1 MTEYNVNV
9 EIHSEVNELYSK
21 TNVVQ
26 KFKNPESNP
35 LELQIYVYKKD
46 DIIFSSFFA
55 QIGDSIKVKSKVIKK
70 EKAEEKYNDS
80 IASGNAAIYVYE
92 DKYSN
97 RIVIN
102 MGNIPPN
109 QEVIFTSEFIQLIGS
124 SKTYEFELFRNLPI
138 FNGTNNIFQNGN
150 LKGKIEIKTK
160 NKIIKLEKE
169 ILLKNLEIIEEK
181 NLEDEIYNYLIQYQV
196 LGLPKFEENSY
207 NYNSYNTEYIPSSKI
222 YFYVEDNKN
231 NYPMIYCQK
240 SDSIKNEINYIIN
253 YKYSQKVDNLKINPA
268 LFIFLIDQSGSMSG
282 SSINIVSKALELFL
296 QSMPVG
302 SFYQLIGFGSSFK
315 KYDEIPKSYTKENIK
330 NSLEII
336 KTLNA
341 NLGGTN
347 IYNPLKDI
355 YENSDIYNKI
365 KLPKNIFLLTDG
377 EINDKK
383 ETLELIE
390 KYSKEFSIFSIGIGS
405 SFDKDLIKNSG
416 IIGRG
421 GFNFCPD
428 LNNLNSIIIKEINK
442 CTQPYISNFK
452 IKSTLDEKY
461 LYKAFDLPEIVRNN
475 QIINIGYIIED
486 NKENNKINID
496 IEYLKDENKKEN
508 YEINPEIIKDGNELS
523 KLIIYNYLT
532 KDISIKEKEEL
543 AIKYQILTEYTSL
556 YAEIELSENISDE
569 LKTKIF
575 GDKNNYNVN
584 EKRFR
589 ENRDVIIFN
598 CNKNIDYYM
607 DIDCCEMKACCLK
620 DKSCEMKTSN
630 RQNILTSIFKCCKKK
645 RNYEYKEDIKDIQK
659 EQTNNNIIKD
669 INSFDNDMNS
679 EDIKSDIRINI
690 KELNNDNIKNNKL
703 EKDELMKII
712 NLQDFID
719 GFWEYNEN
727 TKYIKEKY
735 EKEYEI
741 LKNDKILNNN
751 DKIIITI
758 LIIYYIEKE
767 YPELLNELS
776 LVIKKA
782 KIFINKET
790 KSSFE
795 EIIKKL

>member
-1 MTEYNVNV
+1 ME
-9 EIHSEVNELYSK
+9 
-21 TNVVQ
+21 
-26 KFKNPESNP
+26 
-35 LELQIYVYKKD
+35 
-46 DIIFSSFFA
+46 
-55 QIGDSIKVKSKVIKK
+55 
-70 EKAEEKYNDS
+70 
-80 IASGNAAIYVYE
+80 
-92 DKYSN
+92 
-97 RIVIN
+97 
-102 MGNIPPN
+102 
-109 QEVIFTSEFIQLIGS
+109 
-124 SKTYEFELFRNLPI
+124 
-138 FNGTNNIFQNGN
+138 
-150 LKGKIEIKTK
+150 
-160 NKIIKLEKE
+160 
-169 ILLKNLEIIEEK
+169 
-181 NLEDEIYNYLIQYQV
+181 
-196 LGLPKFEENSY
+196 
-207 NYNSYNTEYIPSSKI
+207 
-222 YFYVEDNKN
+222 
-231 NYPMIYCQK
+231 
-240 SDSIKNEINYIIN
+240 
-253 YKYSQKVDNLKINPA
+253 
-268 LFIFLIDQSGSMSG
+268 
-282 SSINIVSKALELFL
+282 
-296 QSMPVG
+296 
-302 SFYQLIGFGSSFK
+302 
-315 KYDEIPKSYTKENIK
+315 
-330 NSLEII
+330 
-336 KTLNA
+336 
-341 NLGGTN
+341 
-347 IYNPLKDI
+347 
-355 YENSDIYNKI
+355 
-365 KLPKNIFLLTDG
+365 
-377 EINDKK
+377 
-383 ETLELIE
+383 
-390 KYSKEFSIFSIGIGS
+390 
-405 SFDKDLIKNSG
+405 
-416 IIGRG
+416 
-421 GFNFCPD
+421 

-442 CTQPYISNFK
+442 CTQPYISNF
-452 IKSTLDEKY
+452 IIQSTLDEKY

-556 YAEIELSENISDE
+556 YAEIELSDNISDE

>member
-1 MTEYNVNV
+1 
-9 EIHSEVNELYSK
+9 
-21 TNVVQ
+21 
-26 KFKNPESNP
+26 
-35 LELQIYVYKKD
+35 
-46 DIIFSSFFA
+46 
-55 QIGDSIKVKSKVIKK
+55 
-70 EKAEEKYNDS
+70 
-80 IASGNAAIYVYE
+80 
-92 DKYSN
+92 
-97 RIVIN
+97 
-102 MGNIPPN
+102 
-109 QEVIFTSEFIQLIGS
+109 
-124 SKTYEFELFRNLPI
+124 
-138 FNGTNNIFQNGN
+138 
-150 LKGKIEIKTK
+150 
-160 NKIIKLEKE
+160 
-169 ILLKNLEIIEEK
+169 
-181 NLEDEIYNYLIQYQV
+181 
-196 LGLPKFEENSY
+196 
-207 NYNSYNTEYIPSSKI
+207 
-222 YFYVEDNKN
+222 
-231 NYPMIYCQK
+231 
-240 SDSIKNEINYIIN
+240 
-253 YKYSQKVDNLKINPA
+253 
-268 LFIFLIDQSGSMSG
+268 
-282 SSINIVSKALELFL
+282 
-296 QSMPVG
+296 MPVG

-347 IYNPLKDI
+347 IYNPLKYI

-377 EINDKK
+377 EIDNKK

-390 KYSKEFSIFSIGIGS
+390 KYSQNFSIFSIGIGS
-405 SFDKDLIKNSG
+405 SFDKDLIKNAG

-442 CTQPYISNFK
+442 CTQPYISNF
-452 IKSTLDEKY
+452 IIQSTLDEKY

-532 KDISIKEKEEL
+532 KDINIKEKEEL

-556 YAEIELSENISDE
+556 YAEIELSDNISDE

-589 ENRDVIIFN
+589 ENSDVIN
-598 CNKNIDYYM
+598 LDCNNDIHFDCCMKNNINLDSF
-607 DIDCCEMKACCLK
+607 IKNLDCCEMKVCNLK
-620 DKSCEMKTSN
+620 VESCEMKKSIALMKTSN

>member
-1 MTEYNVNV
+1 
-9 EIHSEVNELYSK
+9 
-21 TNVVQ
+21 
-26 KFKNPESNP
+26 
-35 LELQIYVYKKD
+35 
-46 DIIFSSFFA
+46 
-55 QIGDSIKVKSKVIKK
+55 
-70 EKAEEKYNDS
+70 
-80 IASGNAAIYVYE
+80 
-92 DKYSN
+92 
-97 RIVIN
+97 
-102 MGNIPPN
+102 
-109 QEVIFTSEFIQLIGS
+109 
-124 SKTYEFELFRNLPI
+124 
-138 FNGTNNIFQNGN
+138 
-150 LKGKIEIKTK
+150 
-160 NKIIKLEKE
+160 
-169 ILLKNLEIIEEK
+169 
-181 NLEDEIYNYLIQYQV
+181 
-196 LGLPKFEENSY
+196 
-207 NYNSYNTEYIPSSKI
+207 
-222 YFYVEDNKN
+222 
-231 NYPMIYCQK
+231 
-240 SDSIKNEINYIIN
+240 
-253 YKYSQKVDNLKINPA
+253 
-268 LFIFLIDQSGSMSG
+268 
-282 SSINIVSKALELFL
+282 
-296 QSMPVG
+296 MPVG
-302 SFYQLIGFGSSFK
+302 SFYQLIGFGSNFK

-355 YENSDIYNKI
+355 YENNDIYNKI

-377 EINDKK
+377 EIDDKK

-390 KYSKEFSIFSIGIGS
+390 KYSKEFSMFSIGIGS
-405 SFDKDLIKNSG
+405 RFDKDLIKNAG
-416 IIGRG
+416 IIGKG

-523 KLIIYNYLT
+523 KLIIYNYLR

-589 ENRDVIIFN
+589 ENTEVIKLMC
-598 CNKNIDYYM
+598 CNDIDYCM
-607 DIDCCEMKACCLK
+607 DINCYEMKARRLR
-620 DKSCEMKTSN
+620 DESYHMNSIALMKTSN

>member
-1 MTEYNVNV
+1 
-9 EIHSEVNELYSK
+9 
-21 TNVVQ
+21 
-26 KFKNPESNP
+26 
-35 LELQIYVYKKD
+35 
-46 DIIFSSFFA
+46 
-55 QIGDSIKVKSKVIKK
+55 
-70 EKAEEKYNDS
+70 
-80 IASGNAAIYVYE
+80 
-92 DKYSN
+92 
-97 RIVIN
+97 
-102 MGNIPPN
+102 
-109 QEVIFTSEFIQLIGS
+109 
-124 SKTYEFELFRNLPI
+124 
-138 FNGTNNIFQNGN
+138 
-150 LKGKIEIKTK
+150 
-160 NKIIKLEKE
+160 
-169 ILLKNLEIIEEK
+169 
-181 NLEDEIYNYLIQYQV
+181 
-196 LGLPKFEENSY
+196 
-207 NYNSYNTEYIPSSKI
+207 
-222 YFYVEDNKN
+222 
-231 NYPMIYCQK
+231 MIYCQK

-341 NLGGTN
+341 DLGGTN

-405 SFDKDLIKNSG
+405 SFDKDLIKNAG

-496 IEYLKDENKKEN
+496 IEYLKDGNKKEN

-556 YAEIELSENISDE
+556 YAEIELSDNISDE

-589 ENRDVIIFN
+589 ENIEVMKLMCRNDIIF
-598 CNKNIDYYM
+598 
-607 DIDCCEMKACCLK
+607 DCIESKACCLK
-620 DKSCEMKTSN
+620 AESYEMKTSN

>member
-1 MTEYNVNV
+1 
-9 EIHSEVNELYSK
+9 
-21 TNVVQ
+21 
-26 KFKNPESNP
+26 
-35 LELQIYVYKKD
+35 
-46 DIIFSSFFA
+46 
-55 QIGDSIKVKSKVIKK
+55 
-70 EKAEEKYNDS
+70 
-80 IASGNAAIYVYE
+80 
-92 DKYSN
+92 
-97 RIVIN
+97 
-102 MGNIPPN
+102 
-109 QEVIFTSEFIQLIGS
+109 
-124 SKTYEFELFRNLPI
+124 
-138 FNGTNNIFQNGN
+138 
-150 LKGKIEIKTK
+150 
-160 NKIIKLEKE
+160 
-169 ILLKNLEIIEEK
+169 
-181 NLEDEIYNYLIQYQV
+181 
-196 LGLPKFEENSY
+196 
-207 NYNSYNTEYIPSSKI
+207 
-222 YFYVEDNKN
+222 
-231 NYPMIYCQK
+231 
-240 SDSIKNEINYIIN
+240 
-253 YKYSQKVDNLKINPA
+253 
-268 LFIFLIDQSGSMSG
+268 
-282 SSINIVSKALELFL
+282 
-296 QSMPVG
+296 MPVG

-341 NLGGTN
+341 DLGGTN

-377 EINDKK
+377 EIKDKK

-390 KYSKEFSIFSIGIGS
+390 KYSKNFSIFSIGIGS
-405 SFDKDLIKNSG
+405 SFDKDLIKNAG

-589 ENRDVIIFN
+589 ENIEVMKLMCRNDIIF
-598 CNKNIDYYM
+598 
-607 DIDCCEMKACCLK
+607 DCIESKAYCLK
-620 DKSCEMKTSN
+620 AESYEMKTSN

-727 TKYIKEKY
+727 TKYVKEKY
-735 EKEYEI
+735 EKEYEV